1 MKIRILSGAVLGLGL
16 ALAASGASAH
26 MVLAQGEA
34 ASGSYYKAV
43 FGSGHGCQG
52 SPTIRV
58 RIQIPDGVTSVKPM
72 QKPGWQLSTVKKA
85 YNPPIVDHGRTIT
98 EGVGEVIWSG
108 GKQLDENF
116 DEYVMQ
122 VKLPEKAAGTVI
134 YFPAIQEC
142 ETGVHRWIEI
152 PATGQNRRDLKEPA
166 PQVTLIAAPPRH

>member
-1 MKIRILSGAVLGLGL
+1 MKFQSFGLAAVVLGL
-16 ALAASGASAH
+16 AVAASGASAH

-72 QKPGWQLSTVKKA
+72 QKPGWTLTTVKKT

-108 GKQLDENF
+108 GKQLDEHF
-116 DEYVMQ
+116 DEYVVQ

-142 ETGVHRWIEI
+142 ETGVHRWIEV
-152 PATGQNRRDLKEPA
+152 PVAGQNRRDLKEPA
-166 PQVTLIAAPPRH
+166 PQVTLVAPAPRH